1 MTPATLFFKIVGL
14 QHYGNHKFTH
24 TDENKIKFKKEE
36 TNQYD
41 SNAIKVLLENKHVG
55 YISKNDNKK
64 VLNFIKIHDTYELEL
79 FVSNIHEAVFILKQ
93 I

>member
-1 MTPATLFFKIVGL
+1 MAQSTLFFKIVGL
-14 QHYGNHKFTH
+14 QHYGSHQFTH

-64 VLNFIKIHDTYELEL
+64 VLNFMKIHDTYELEL

>member
-1 MTPATLFFKIVGL
+1 MAQSTLFFKIVGL
-14 QHYGNHKFTH
+14 QHYGSHQFTH

-79 FVSNIHEAVFILKQ
+79 FVSNIQEAVFILKQ

>member
-1 MTPATLFFKIVGL
+1 MAQSTLFFKIVGL
-14 QHYGNHKFTH
+14 QHYGSHQFTH
-24 TDENKIKFKKEE
+24 TDENKIKLKKEE

-79 FVSNIHEAVFILKQ
+79 FVSNIQEAVFILKQ

>member
-14 QHYGNHKFTH
+14 QHYGNHEFTH
-24 TDENKIKFKKEE
+24 TDENKIIFKKEE

-55 YISKNDNKK
+55 YISKNDN
-64 VLNFIKIHDTYELEL
+64 
-79 FVSNIHEAVFILKQ
+79 
-93 I
+93 